1 VENILIPVNTVVEG
15 VMLSA
20 LKEIAVADN
29 IARKAGIRQ
38 IPWQEN
44 TNIMF

>member
-1 VENILIPVNTVVEG
+1 VENILILVNTVVEE

-20 LKEIAVADN
+20 LKEIAVADK

-38 IPWQEN
+38 IPWQESI
-44 TNIMF
+44 NIMF